1 MQVKCCKMLHARVL
15 CVCLTSACPGHS
27 IAVLSGVLAEVGLKF
42 AQSAQHCTAVQ
53 IRTNGTGDAVGLL
66 VSKGAEDLQNVSVP
80 SLYKAS
86 SRFCEDLDET
96 REMLTAEHGI
106 LAWKAGIAVLC
117 RRCACWND
125 PGHGGQCHSKP
136 ILPRV
141 SYVHCQA
148 RLTRRLGASNVT
160 SHKSPEPCDWSR
172 LECAVTTARS
182 ATLAWQWLRGP
193 GSQRAKEDC
202 RLVWRRL

>member
-1 MQVKCCKMLHARVL
+1 MYINKSSRYRSMQVKCCKMLHARVL
-15 CVCLTSACPGHS
+15 CVCLTSACPGYS

-117 RRCACWND
+117 RRCAVVHVGMTRDTEANAIPSRSFQEFRMYIARPD
-125 PGHGGQCHSKP
+125 LHGDWVLQMS
-136 ILPRV
+136 LRTRV
-141 SYVHCQA
+141 
-148 RLTRRLGASNVT
+148 LN
-160 SHKSPEPCDWSR
+160 
-172 LECAVTTARS
+172 
-182 ATLAWQWLRGP
+182 
-193 GSQRAKEDC
+193 RAIG
-202 RLVWRRL
+202 VG